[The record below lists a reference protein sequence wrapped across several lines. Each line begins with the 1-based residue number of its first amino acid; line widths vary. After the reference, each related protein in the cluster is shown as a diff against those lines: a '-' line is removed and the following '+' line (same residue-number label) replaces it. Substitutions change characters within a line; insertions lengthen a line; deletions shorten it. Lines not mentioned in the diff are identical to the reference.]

1 MHQLWLDNSLH
12 QVAPALSSAIFCA
25 NDTDF
30 VDTVLHQLLLVPIKI
45 LTPESRDLLS
55 VEFLDSPP
63 EEFYPIQVRSV
74 RSVLDNLDIVLRWGI
89 LARRDMDTGIVP
101 KNGDLFTFSHSASE
115 ALKEMFDVSDFKCTP
130 NFEHLGG

>member
-74 RSVLDNLDIVLRWGI
+74 RSVLNHLDIVLRRGI
-89 LARRDMDTGIVP
+89 FARLNVDTGIIP
-101 KNGDLFTFSHSASE
+101 ENSDLITFSHSASE
-115 ALKEMFDVSDFKCTP
+115 ALKEMLNIRGFKSTS

>member
-1 MHQLWLDNSLH
+1 M
-12 QVAPALSSAIFCA
+12 
-25 NDTDF
+25 
-30 VDTVLHQLLLVPIKI
+30 
-45 LTPESRDLLS
+45 TPESGDLLS